1 MFQVLFVAFIITVPI
16 IVINMIVG
24 LAIKEV
30 RTLQDKAE
38 LISLKKTIQSIS
50 NMPKSL
56 FNKFNADIFKMF
68 RSYSELD
75 KRCLAAIRC
84 RRFSI
89 DQKISI
95 SFFQVHHGVRQTLFQ
110 PSQKVKHSRP

>member
-24 LAIKEV
+24 LAIREV

-56 FNKFNADIFKMF
+56 FNKFNADMFKMF

-75 KRCLAAIRC
+75 KR
-84 RRFSI
+84 
-89 DQKISI
+89 
-95 SFFQVHHGVRQTLFQ
+95 
-110 PSQKVKHSRP
+110 